1 MKLRKGRRIAEEEA
15 KEIFKQIVQGV
26 DYIHS
31 KNIAHR
37 DLKPDNIL
45 VEERPGIPGT
55 YNKSYKI
62 KIIDFG
68 FSVSLQDGKKLRTFC
83 GTPSFMSPEI
93 VTRKEYCGKQI
104 DVWALG
110 IILFSLVYGRTPFR
124 AESER
129 DLYRKIA
136 KGVFEFPDEGRP
148 I

>member
-1 MKLRKGRRIAEEEA
+1 MN
-15 KEIFKQIVQGV
+15 V
-26 DYIHS
+26 
-31 KNIAHR
+31 AHR

-45 VEERPGIPGT
+45 IEERPGVPGT
-55 YNKSYKI
+55 CNKSYKI

-110 IILFSLVYGRTPFR
+110 IILFSMVYGKTPFR
-124 AESER
+124 AENER
-129 DLYRKIA
+129 ELFRKIA
-136 KGVFEFPDEGRP
+136 KGIYACPDEVRPLQEEYKDITVSGRLKTLLKR
-148 I
+148 ILQV